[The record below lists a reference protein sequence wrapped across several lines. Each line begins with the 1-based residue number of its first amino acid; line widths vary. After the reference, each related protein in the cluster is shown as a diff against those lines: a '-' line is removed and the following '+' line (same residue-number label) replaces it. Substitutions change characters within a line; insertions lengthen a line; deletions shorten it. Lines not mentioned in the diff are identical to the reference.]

1 MFILKGCGTYRA
13 KFILF
18 SSTLVS
24 YDYTVKFRLT
34 ITEIAPSCRYHFASE
49 VIVLLLSQAYWL
61 NVGVI
66 RVVESLGKLNQS
78 DVMQLE

>member
-1 MFILKGCGTYRA
+1 MTF
-13 KFILF
+13 F
-18 SSTLVS
+18 SFLYTLVS
-24 YDYTVKFRLT
+24 YECIVQFRFT

-61 NVGVI
+61 NVGVV
-66 RVVESLGKLNQS
+66 RVGESLGKLNQS